1 MGSSE
6 RATLDVLIDGRAID
20 CIDPGE
26 VRRALLGTAA
36 SPFAEIWLSVN
47 GGPAMALLKSG
58 ERALCLFVRRHGDP
72 GFTSRKLPRE
82 NQLTGELT
90 FHAGR
95 SERAQGAPAKFPAA
109 WTVPLFVALRAADEF
124 LRTGEMPPQ
133 IPWHD
138 DSPREKPAR
147 RSAKPAP
154 SAKRDRKRST

>member
-1 MGSSE
+1 MGSTE
-6 RATLDVLIDGRAID
+6 PATLDVLIDGRAID
-20 CIDPGE
+20 CGDAGE

-36 SPFAEIWLSVN
+36 QPFAEIWLSVN
-47 GGPAMALLKSG
+47 GGPALALLKSG
-58 ERALCLFVRRHGDP
+58 ERVLCLFVRKHGDP
-72 GFTSRKLPRE
+72 GFTSRKLAQER
-82 NQLTGELT
+82 NLSGELT
-90 FHAGR
+90 FRAGHG
-95 SERAQGAPAKFPAA
+95 ERTRAEPARFPAA